1 MLLSFSF
8 SHKLIKICQNSD
20 CPSIV
25 GDELSEKFTFWTML
39 VFFIFCP
46 GMLSIILSLAALQK
60 VKCHIRC
67 REEEAENYS
76 WSIPKKSLDNFRN
89 YLLEGKNLHSSKSSI
104 DF

>member
-1 MLLSFSF
+1 
-8 SHKLIKICQNSD
+8 
-20 CPSIV
+20 
-25 GDELSEKFTFWTML
+25 ML

-76 WSIPKKSLDNFRN
+76 WSIPKKSLDNFRK

-104 DF
+104 HS